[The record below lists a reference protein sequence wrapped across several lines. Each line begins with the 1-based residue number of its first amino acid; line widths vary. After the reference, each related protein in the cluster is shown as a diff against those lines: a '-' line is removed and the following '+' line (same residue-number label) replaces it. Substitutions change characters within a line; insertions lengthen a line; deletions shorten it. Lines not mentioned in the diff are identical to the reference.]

1 MQQNLKLSL
10 LKQQNP
16 DELDDQALADFE
28 EDYEEVNDVMQ
39 ITKDV
44 AEIVLKKSSLLQ
56 ERYIHNK
63 RVASNVGKF
72 YMEVF
77 TRQGKYKSVKEKVY
91 AVVFMDYVLEAC

>member
-1 MQQNLKLSL
+1 MLKLEQCLQLQQNLKLSL

-56 ERYIHNK
+56 ER
-63 RVASNVGKF
+63 F
-72 YMEVF
+72 
-77 TRQGKYKSVKEKVY
+77 
-91 AVVFMDYVLEAC
+91 